1 MRCEARRG
9 EASPVGGAG
18 AWVRGRGAVPERRLI
33 GLLGGGAMAMEDAVA
48 EADLADPNP
57 DVGDL
62 FHHYDSLYFQGALAA
77 AGFTVQWTS
86 SLPFARRS
94 FGSCSFS
101 KQQNTIIL
109 SESFLKYRSCTDRK
123 NALLHYMIHAIIYV
137 KHHKK
142 DSNHGPAFRAW
153 MDAINSC
160 CVEDHQR
167 PNGGYNITTRHD
179 FIPEEPRSLKGI
191 VWKCR
196 SCGDTLLRF
205 TNQGPPSDA
214 CCIENDDINA
224 SCGNMLCYW
233 HNHKNDCS
241 GTYEKTMKL
250 EAPSQKK
257 VAGGAQLLLT
267 LPSEMSNIQESS
279 SSILQLEWSTKS
291 TEPNAEDK
299 HLCLGSGSNGK
310 PQGSSSSKKAG
321 KRNSPEM
328 VGETSVLPA
337 AAQGKPNQ
345 NHGLVAMAKQA
356 PASVEGYSDAES
368 PGRHTS
374 KKAGKRHKPDD
385 LQKSSVLPSVPQG
398 TTKPKHALVATE
410 NNPLSS
416 AERRNDAKSPKTN
429 TSKKPGDWHE
439 LQIAQKA
446 CSQPADP
453 HKKLKQ
459 DLGAPEKKEVFSL
472 MGPSNEKLLG
482 RSSSKKASR
491 QHDREDIQEKN
502 TILPTAPGIRPKASA
517 FAAPEKRR
525 KGKCKRKPVEEKEY
539 AVMSA
544 WLNYYESDRSSGSP
558 EPLVNK
564 RTERRRRERA
574 RILTYSRSK
583 KNKTEPL
590 ASSGTHA
597 SVSSH
602 KIEMAPQDHAV
613 VTTGNQVA
621 VAPATVHQAQPS
633 ADSAPCLDLVPFL
646 QPADPLTSPDQSTA
660 RDMIVI
666 SDDD

>member
-1 MRCEARRG
+1 
-9 EASPVGGAG
+9 
-18 AWVRGRGAVPERRLI
+18 
-33 GLLGGGAMAMEDAVA
+33 
-48 EADLADPNP
+48 
-57 DVGDL
+57 
-62 FHHYDSLYFQGALAA
+62 
-77 AGFTVQWTS
+77 
-86 SLPFARRS
+86 
-94 FGSCSFS
+94 
-101 KQQNTIIL
+101 
-109 SESFLKYRSCTDRK
+109 
-123 NALLHYMIHAIIYV
+123 
-137 KHHKK
+137 
-142 DSNHGPAFRAW
+142 
-153 MDAINSC
+153 
-160 CVEDHQR
+160 
-167 PNGGYNITTRHD
+167 
-179 FIPEEPRSLKGI
+179 
-191 VWKCR
+191 
-196 SCGDTLLRF
+196 
-205 TNQGPPSDA
+205 
-214 CCIENDDINA
+214 
-224 SCGNMLCYW
+224 
-233 HNHKNDCS
+233 
-241 GTYEKTMKL
+241 
-250 EAPSQKK
+250 
-257 VAGGAQLLLT
+257 
-267 LPSEMSNIQESS
+267 MSNIQESS